1 MCTETNRRLNVRFHR
16 RFVFR
21 RRRENTSTSRTL
33 IRAGVEEEKKKK
45 AARQR
50 EWMVVGE
57 DPKRRRKKNF
67 NAIIIFFMLLMP
79 HDSVSL
85 ARTAI
90 GASRS
95 VPCSPDYRPD
105 CHLAQA
111 PSRGREMPLILH
123 FQCLHCARRV
133 ALESN
138 FESPCARSFKQHTTT
153 KKKGQKSVR
162 CLGVGTIFIATTTE
176 KMFSHLFLWFFSSS
190 CSPFAFCL
198 YRSFRIFFFHSLAFS
213 LAPTRIIHHIL
224 AHSQTRPANNKFL
237 VLDDC
242 WDARRGKGKKIKNSS
257 CFSFLWHSIQFFMN
271 LLPSTPE
278 YTNGKSDPKKCLSRS
293 LKMRRERKGR
303 CALACVGVGDEI
315 YRSWRCC
322 LPFLLR
328 IPDSS
333 SSS

>member
-21 RRRENTSTSRTL
+21 RRRENTTTSRTL

-138 FESPCARSFKQHTTT
+138 FESPCARSFNTTHNN
-153 KKKGQKSVR
+153 KKKGTKECAMPRSRHNIYCYDDRENVFSF
-162 CLGVGTIFIATTTE
+162 IFMI
-176 KMFSHLFLWFFSSS
+176 FLFFL
-190 CSPFAFCL
+190 FAFCL
-198 YRSFRIFFFHSLAFS
+198 LFVQIISDIFLPLARLLARTNSHHPSHSGAQS
-213 LAPTRIIHHIL
+213 
-224 AHSQTRPANNKFL
+224 
-237 VLDDC
+237 
-242 WDARRGKGKKIKNSS
+242 DAASK
-257 CFSFLWHSIQFFMN
+257 
-271 LLPSTPE
+271 
-278 YTNGKSDPKKCLSRS
+278 
-293 LKMRRERKGR
+293 
-303 CALACVGVGDEI
+303 
-315 YRSWRCC
+315 
-322 LPFLLR
+322 
-328 IPDSS
+328 
-333 SSS
+333 

>member
-1 MCTETNRRLNVRFHR
+1 
-16 RFVFR
+16 
-21 RRRENTSTSRTL
+21 
-33 IRAGVEEEKKKK
+33 
-45 AARQR
+45 
-50 EWMVVGE
+50 
-57 DPKRRRKKNF
+57 
-67 NAIIIFFMLLMP
+67 MP

-138 FESPCARSFKQHTTT
+138 FESPCARSFNTTT
-153 KKKGQKSVR
+153 KGQKSVR

-198 YRSFRIFFFHSLAFS
+198 CRSFRILFNSPSRSHQLASSITFWR
-213 LAPTRIIHHIL
+213 T
-224 AHSQTRPANNKFL
+224 
-237 VLDDC
+237 V
-242 WDARRGKGKKIKNSS
+242 RRGQQIINFSSSRRIVRGSSGEGNEKKIKNSS
-257 CFSFLWHSIQFFMN
+257 CFSFLWHSFQFFMN

-278 YTNGKSDPKKCLSRS
+278 YTNGKKRPE
-293 LKMRRERKGR
+293 KM
-303 CALACVGVGDEI
+303 
-315 YRSWRCC
+315 S
-322 LPFLLR
+322 FL
-328 IPDSS
+328 DH
-333 SSS
+333 